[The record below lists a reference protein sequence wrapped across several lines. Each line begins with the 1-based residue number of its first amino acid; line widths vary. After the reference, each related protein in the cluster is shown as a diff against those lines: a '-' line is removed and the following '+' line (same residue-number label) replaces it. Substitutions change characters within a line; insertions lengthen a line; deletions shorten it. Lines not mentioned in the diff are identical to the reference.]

1 MSECNFVN
9 NRLFVFSKRSLRG
22 AGRAG
27 LIAWGMTSF
36 MTLHPE
42 NKALNLLDSALTL
55 FPKLRPELQGW
66 VRQLIGTIA
75 RPVAPPP
82 GLEALTASE
91 DELDMNRE
99 TYLLARALCDYRE
112 RVYPG
117 GQAAPTDPDGAAG
130 DDLNAAMD
138 RFEER
143 LSRARPPVELEEAP
157 DAGDYADNEA
167 SQQDVWP
174 EGDTNR

>member
-1 MSECNFVN
+1 MSECDFVN
-9 NRLFVFSKRSLRG
+9 NRFFIFSKRSRRG
-22 AGRAG
+22 ARGTV
-27 LIAWGMTSF
+27 LLAWGMTSF

-55 FPKLRPELQGW
+55 FPDLRPELTGW
-66 VRQLIGTIA
+66 VRQVIGTIA
-75 RPVAPPP
+75 RPVAAPANLK
-82 GLEALTASE
+82 GLTGSE
-91 DELDMNRE
+91 DDLDMNRE

-112 RVYPG
+112 RVYPD
-117 GQAAPTDPDGAAG
+117 GQAAPSDPDGSAG

-143 LSRARPPVELEEAP
+143 LSRARPPVELEAAP
-157 DAGDYADNEA
+157 DAGDYADNA
-167 SQQDVWP
+167 AAQRDVWP

>member
-1 MSECNFVN
+1 
-9 NRLFVFSKRSLRG
+9 
-22 AGRAG
+22 
-27 LIAWGMTSF
+27 MTSF

-55 FPKLRPELQGW
+55 FPDLRPDLTGW
-66 VRQLIGTIA
+66 VRQVMGTIA
-75 RPVAPPP
+75 RPVAAPA
-82 GLEALTASE
+82 GLEDLAASG

-99 TYLLARALCDYRE
+99 TYLLARALCDYRG
-112 RVYPG
+112 RVYPD
-117 GQAAPTDPDGAAG
+117 GQATPDDPDDAAA

-143 LSRARPPVELEEAP
+143 LSRARPPVELDHSP

-167 SQQDVWP
+167 AQRDTFP
-174 EGDTNR
+174 EGDTER